1 MPEQWTSETAH
12 RRAPAATQEDVAREL
27 SISRTL
33 VSLAL
38 RDRPGVSAS
47 MRQRIL
53 ETADRLGYRRNSL
66 AAELAQR
73 QRTAVGLHLLDAH
86 NDVYTTILSSVQA
99 VIAPVGRRLVLAVN
113 SRSGRDDPQPRNTL
127 LEANVGVIIS
137 ATSVAPDDEVRTLNR
152 IRPVI
157 LVARR
162 VEGVDSVYVE
172 HDVGARAAVEH
183 LAGLGHTRIA
193 HLTGPSFEGHTQR
206 RAGYLEAMRSL
217 GLTPEIATNPGF
229 AREEAFAA
237 ARVLLDRPAS
247 ERPTAVFTH
256 NDELALA
263 VREAA
268 ADLGL
273 RVPEDLSVVG
283 FDNSRAA
290 GLTGVDLTTVD
301 IRGDELGRA
310 AAEAAIRRLE
320 HPGVPPL
327 QRGFTPSL
335 VVRRST
341 APPRGV

>member
-1 MPEQWTSETAH
+1 MPNEGTTHASPG
-12 RRAPAATQEDVAREL
+12 RAPAATQEDVAREL
-27 SISRTL
+27 GISRTL

-38 RDRPGVSAS
+38 RDRPGVSAP
-47 MRQRIL
+47 MRERIL
-53 ETADRLGYRRNSL
+53 TTADRLGYRRNSL

-86 NDVYTTILSSVQA
+86 NDVYATILSSVQE
-99 VIAPVGRRLVLAVN
+99 VVAPAGHRLVLAVN
-113 SRSGRDDPQPRNTL
+113 SPSGRDDPQPRNTL

-137 ATSVAPDDEVRTLNR
+137 ATSVATDDDVRALNATL
-152 IRPVI
+152 PVV

-206 RAGYLEAMRSL
+206 RAGYLDAMGAL
-217 GLTPEIATNPGF
+217 GLAPEIATNPGF
-229 AREEAFAA
+229 AREDAFEA
-237 ARVLLDRPAS
+237 ARTLLNRPAR

-268 ADLGL
+268 AGLGL
-273 RVPEDLSVVG
+273 RVPGDLSVVG

-290 GLTGVDLTTVD
+290 SLTGVDLTTVD
-301 IRGDELGRA
+301 IHGADLGRA
-310 AAEAAIRRLE
+310 AARVALLRLE
-320 HPGVPPL
+320 RPDAPVV
-327 QRGFTPSL
+327 QQGFTPSL

-341 APPRGV
+341 APPRSV